1 MERILSQ
8 HEIDELIRDLV
19 AERDKGAA
27 AAVAQEPAV
36 AVGNVVPY
44 DFRRPSKF
52 SRDQLRSLE
61 RIHQQFGRLL
71 GILLGARLRT
81 DMACRVLSVQQ
92 LTYGEFIRSVPNPS
106 CIGVLDFGAGGDHVV
121 VQLSMD
127 LALSIY
133 ERMVGGPG
141 SARVPA
147 REPTDIELRVLRH
160 QILRIVADA
169 YHQAW
174 ATFIPIEIRMRE
186 LEINPMYINLALDQD
201 TVLWVSMA
209 LEIGERSDTM
219 NLCLPYSA
227 LEPLLPRLSNEFL
240 LTGQARSR
248 ERDRERLRRAL
259 RDTLVPLQA
268 VLGTARLEVRELME
282 LKVGDVLVLETGVHD
297 EIEVHVANRPKFR
310 GQVGRLHGRLAV
322 RLTGPLHPPEP
333 EEAEAAPEAPDA
345 GVPAGGPAAGGAAAN
360 AAGAPAPSPA
370 STPRPGEVLP
380 VGRR

>member
-19 AERDKGAA
+19 AEREQGRA
-27 AAVAQEPAV
+27 PAV
-36 AVGNVVPY
+36 EEAAPPGDVVPY

-71 GILLGARLRT
+71 AILLGARLRT
-81 DMACRVLSVQQ
+81 DMAARVLSVQQ

-106 CIGVLDFGAGGDHVV
+106 CIGVFDFGAGGDHIV
-121 VQLSMD
+121 VQLGME
-127 LALSIY
+127 LALNIY

-141 SARVPA
+141 SARVPT

-160 QILRIVADA
+160 QILRILADA

-174 ATFIPIEIRMRE
+174 ATFIPLEIRMRD
-186 LEINPMYINLALDQD
+186 LETNPLYINLALDQD

-209 LEIGERSDTM
+209 LEIGDRSDTV

-227 LEPLLPRLSNEFL
+227 LEPLLPRLSNEYL
-240 LTGQARSR
+240 LTGQSRPR

-259 RDTLVPLQA
+259 RDTVVPLQA
-268 VLGTARLEVRELME
+268 VLGTVELEVRDLME
-282 LKVGDVLVLETGVHD
+282 LKVGDVLVLDAGVHD
-297 EIEVHVANRPKFR
+297 EIEVHVANRPKFKGR
-310 GQVGRLHGRLAV
+310 VGRVGSRLAV
-322 RLTGPLHPPEP
+322 RLTGALHPVEP
-333 EEAEAAPEAPDA
+333 EEPEGAEAE
-345 GVPAGGPAAGGAAAN
+345 PAAR
-360 AAGAPAPSPA
+360 GAPGLEPA
-370 STPRPGEVLP
+370 RTPAEPTPRPAQEGALR
-380 VGRR
+380 VGGR